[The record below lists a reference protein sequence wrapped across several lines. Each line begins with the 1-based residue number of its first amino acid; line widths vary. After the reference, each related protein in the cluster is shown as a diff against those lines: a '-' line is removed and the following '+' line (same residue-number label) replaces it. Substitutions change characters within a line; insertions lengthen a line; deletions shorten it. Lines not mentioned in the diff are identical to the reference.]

1 MRVRPIIGGGNSL
14 LPALLL
20 ISFICIASAAVSV
33 QKLESIVGYPTAGG
47 VTVTVYGAGF
57 GTSSSGLAVTIGSTA
72 CSQAIISGSRI
83 TCRLGALL
91 SRARAPRL
99 CLPPPP

>member
-1 MRVRPIIGGGNSL
+1 MRARPIIGGSNSL

-20 ISFICIASAAVSV
+20 SSFICIASAAVSV
-33 QKLESIVGYPTAGG
+33 QKLESSVGYPTAGG

-72 CSQAIISGSRI
+72 CSQAIIFTFNSRI
-83 TCRLGALL
+83 TCNLGALL
-91 SRARAPRL
+91 ARACSSACAHL
-99 CLPPPP
+99 